1 MSGAGRDLLE
11 RVALFARRR
20 YRSVFMAF
28 LVASIA
34 AAALVTQLR
43 FDADV
48 LHLLPQDD
56 PQVRTFIDTLER
68 FGGVDSLLVV
78 VRLPEGAVTDPYES
92 FADRVAAALAEVPE
106 IESVEHRVGDPE
118 ELLRRFLPKA
128 VLFLDQEG
136 RDELAA
142 RLSGEGIRARV
153 ADLRR
158 QLAMP
163 QAVAFKS
170 LAKLDPLGLAEIW
183 LRRVEG
189 QRGALRV
196 DLQSGYFLS
205 RDHRLL
211 LVMAKP
217 RRPAQDIEFTRAL
230 VRNVE
235 DRVAAL
241 RAEWPQIA
249 GPGTPPPEVELGGGY
264 IIALTDADLIQSEAT
279 RDSLG
284 SIGGVVVL
292 LVFAF
297 RRWGAVLYTMVP
309 LLAGILFTFAFAK
322 LVYGELSTA
331 TAGVA
336 AMLIGSIDFVIVSYA
351 RYVEERNAGGGIAEA
366 LRGMAGSSGWA
377 VVVGAVTTAATFYA
391 FCVTEFRGLR
401 QMGVLVGTGVL
412 FCMVAIVL
420 LFPAMLAWGEDRHR
434 RRDREPK
441 LFVHGFGV
449 ARVMAWCQRHP
460 LIVLVACALVTA
472 AAAAVAPQ
480 IEFQDSMKTMRPTE
494 TRASRVQ
501 DEVIRHFGSGF
512 DQMVLVIAGATAEET
527 LEITDRAAAGAR
539 SLVTNGVL
547 QGFDAV
553 TSLVPPPRRQAE
565 VLAWLERERAGALD
579 PERVRATFAA
589 AAAAEG
595 LRVEPFAEGLRAL
608 AAALAPSGPITLD
621 DLATTE
627 ETRRLADRFI
637 RSTPQGWRSVVYLYP
652 PPRVWKRQAPPEA
665 WALAANLG
673 PRVTLTG
680 VNVVSGVL
688 REQVRRDALVASL
701 LGLGLVSALL
711 WFDFRQLRAML
722 LSLVPLAVGLV
733 WMLGAMAAFDIDM
746 NFMNI
751 FITTMII
758 GIGTDYGVHIVH
770 RYREMRHAPH
780 AEAERGIAETGKA
793 VVLAALTTVVGF
805 GSLSFSHYPGLQSM
819 GIVAALGAIFT
830 SLLSITLLPAMM
842 VLRRRTR
849 AGDKI
854 GWRIEQVGQ

>member
-1 MSGAGRDLLE
+1 
-11 RVALFARRR
+11 
-20 YRSVFMAF
+20 
-28 LVASIA
+28 
-34 AAALVTQLR
+34 LR
-43 FDADV
+43 K
-48 LHLLPQDD
+48 
-56 PQVRTFIDTLER
+56 
-68 FGGVDSLLVV
+68 
-78 VRLPEGAVTDPYES
+78 
-92 FADRVAAALAEVPE
+92 
-106 IESVEHRVGDPE
+106 
-118 ELLRRFLPKA
+118 FLPKA

-136 RDELAA
+136 RAELVH
-142 RLSGEGIRARV
+142 RLSDQGIRERV

-163 QAVAFKS
+163 QAVALKS

-189 QRGALRV
+189 QRGALAV

-217 RRPAQDIEFTRAL
+217 RRPAQDIQFTRGL
-230 VRNVE
+230 VGSVE
-235 DRVAAL
+235 ARLAAL
-241 RAEWPQIA
+241 RSEWPEIA
-249 GPGTPPPEVELGGGY
+249 GGETPAPEVELGGGY
-264 IIALTDADLIQSEAT
+264 IIALTDADLIENEAA

-284 SIGGVVVL
+284 SLGGVVVL
-292 LVFAF
+292 LLFAF

-309 LLAGILFTFAFAK
+309 LIAGMLFTFAFAK

-351 RYVEERNAGGGIAEA
+351 RYVEERNAGGGIGEA

-449 ARVMAWCQRHP
+449 RPVMSWCQRHP
-460 LIVLVACALVTA
+460 LVVLVGCGAITA
-472 AAAAVAPQ
+472 AAAVLAPR
-480 IEFQDSMKTMRPTE
+480 IEFQDSMKTMRPSQ
-494 TRASRVQ
+494 TRASRIQ
-501 DEVIRHFGSGF
+501 EEIIQHFGSGF
-512 DQMVLVIAGATAEET
+512 DQMMLVVSGDSAEQA
-527 LEITDRAAAGAR
+527 LELTERAAEGAR
-539 SLVTNGVL
+539 GLVERGVL

-565 VLAWLERERAGALD
+565 VLGWLERERAGALD
-579 PERVRATFAA
+579 PARIRATFTA

-595 LRVEPFAEGLRAL
+595 LRVEPFAEGLDAL
-608 AAALAPSGPITLD
+608 AAALAPSGPITLA
-621 DLATTE
+621 DLAATE
-627 ETRRLADRFI
+627 ETRRLTERFI
-637 RSTPQGWRSVVYLYP
+637 RATPDGWRSVVYLYP
-652 PPRVWKRQAPPEA
+652 PPKVWKRQAPPEA

-680 VNVVSGVL
+680 VNVMSVIL
-688 REQVRRDALVASL
+688 RQQVRRDALVASL

-711 WFDFRQLRAML
+711 WFDYRQLRAMI

-733 WMLGAMAAFDIDM
+733 WMLGAMAAFGIDM

-751 FITTMII
+751 FVTTMII

-805 GSLSFSHYPGLQSM
+805 GSLSFSYYPGLRSM

-842 VLRRRTR
+842 VIRRRAR
-849 AGDKI
+849 AGEKV
-854 GWRIEQVGQ
+854 GWRIEQVGE